1 MLQEQVRAATNKI
14 SDLEK
19 ENHELHKSL
28 DSALRTA
35 LALRKSVSYLKMKNK
50 KANEKILPSHIFR
63 V

>member
-1 MLQEQVRAATNKI
+1 MFVPNRAATNKI

-19 ENHELHKSL
+19 ENDEVNKSL
-28 DSALRTA
+28 DSALRTT